1 MAEMNVQGVQQE
13 RVVYEDAAALAFL
26 PGDASAVG
34 HVRVVPKKKV
44 QSLEELDDDVVVQLF
59 YIASYA
65 ASSVFEA
72 LGAQGTNII
81 VHNGK
86 IQGKKEEF
94 LHIDVLPRREDD
106 GFDFKWESQQ
116 LKPEE
121 MDGAQ
126 KSIKDKADYIGV
138 KKSDKDE
145 NGAKEEI
152 VASSGKPKDDET
164 KHTFK
169 EPHIDANADEDNY
182 LIKQLTR
189 VP

>member
-1 MAEMNVQGVQQE
+1 MADTSVQGVQQE
-13 RVVYEDAAALAFL
+13 RIVYEDAVALAFL

-44 QSLEELDDDVVVQLF
+44 QTLEELDDDVVVQLF

-72 LGAQGTNII
+72 LGAQGTNIL

-94 LHIDVLPRREDD
+94 LWIDVLPRKEDD
-106 GFDFKWESQQ
+106 GFDFKWEPKQF
-116 LKPEE
+116 KPEE
-121 MDGAQ
+121 MDDAQ

-138 KKSDKDE
+138 KKSGVGDQSSP
-145 NGAKEEI
+145 
-152 VASSGKPKDDET
+152 ASKPKDDET

-169 EPHIDANADEDNY
+169 EPHIDANADEENY